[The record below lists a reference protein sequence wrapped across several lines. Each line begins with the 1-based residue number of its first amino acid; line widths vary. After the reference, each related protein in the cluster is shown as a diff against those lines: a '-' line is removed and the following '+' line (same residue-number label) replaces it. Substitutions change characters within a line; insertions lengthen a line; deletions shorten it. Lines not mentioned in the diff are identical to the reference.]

1 MRWKGKFEFYQRLLF
16 IDDTTNTITII
27 FRPLLTRFTLL
38 RSFRGVSGRRA
49 GWAVLVKARPKFLHK
64 VSPNVRWA
72 LRISVIPDTKWW
84 KLVNLLHF
92 YHFTHCNDTFLKI
105 IWKVWTGIKY
115 QSLMDISKLKEV
127 YKKILAHPVF
137 GSHLRPCP

>member
-38 RSFRGVSGRRA
+38 RSFRGVSG

-72 LRISVIPDTKWW
+72 LRISVIPDTK
-84 KLVNLLHF
+84 
-92 YHFTHCNDTFLKI
+92 
-105 IWKVWTGIKY
+105 
-115 QSLMDISKLKEV
+115 
-127 YKKILAHPVF
+127 
-137 GSHLRPCP
+137 R